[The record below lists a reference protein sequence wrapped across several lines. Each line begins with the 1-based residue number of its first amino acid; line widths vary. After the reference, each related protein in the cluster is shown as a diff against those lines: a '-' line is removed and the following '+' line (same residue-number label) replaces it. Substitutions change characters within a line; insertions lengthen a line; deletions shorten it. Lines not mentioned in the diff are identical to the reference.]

1 MELLEMEQK
10 LAMSLDEKIDEC
22 FKQGRDLKMELY
34 RLEYRAVARIAELE
48 RYIYYN
54 YIEIKLTIIINYIY
68 SLIDDLLKDIY
79 GEDEVSIKKRK
90 EELYMSVEEEMLND
104 VEYQN
109 KLASIRRE
117 REALQE
123 EEKVE
128 YERKWQAIKNRYLQ
142 NQKLKKI
149 EYSKFILI

>member
-22 FKQGRDLKMELY
+22 FKQRRDLKMELY
-34 RLEYRAVARIAELE
+34 WLEYRAAARIAELE

-54 YIEIKLTIIINYIY
+54 YIEIKLNIIINYIY
-68 SLIDDLLKDIY
+68 SLLDDLLKDIY
-79 GEDEVSIKKRK
+79 GEDIIKIKKRK
-90 EELYMSVEEEMLND
+90 EELYMSVEEKMLND

-123 EEKVE
+123 EEKVKR
-128 YERKWQAIKNRYLQ
+128 ERNIQEMRNLYLKD
-142 NQKLKKI
+142 QKLI
-149 EYSKFILI
+149 RIQCSKFILF